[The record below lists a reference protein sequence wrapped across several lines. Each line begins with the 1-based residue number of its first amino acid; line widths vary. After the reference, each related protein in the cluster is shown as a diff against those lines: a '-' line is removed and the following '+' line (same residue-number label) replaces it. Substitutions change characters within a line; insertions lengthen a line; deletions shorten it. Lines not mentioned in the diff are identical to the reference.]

1 MSYLYNE
8 SNPLTGTGGQFCG
21 KNKGIMVT
29 STATSYVDLY
39 TYLPN
44 GTTAATRIVSTTSTT
59 LYPLR
64 VWGVSCGAINGFT
77 SSVVS

>member
-21 KNKGIMVT
+21 KNKGILV
-29 STATSYVDLY
+29 SATATGFVDLY

-44 GTTAATRIVSTTSTT
+44 GTTAGTRTITAVGST
-59 LYPLR
+59 LYPIR
-64 VWGVSCGAINGFT
+64 VWGVSCGAISGFT
-77 SSVVS
+77 ASVVS